1 MSDFPVYSQEQPK
14 KPNPFFRFCGHPV
27 WTVLTLIALFFY
39 CALMTP
45 IFDTFWVLYLF
56 PFPLFFIFFVLCMVG
71 AFGCRRYVL
80 ASVSILLFF
89 AILVFSFQISDCYDS
104 LRFRVLEGQMC
115 ETAEKIPAELP
126 PFSGHESFWVSLP
139 ASKAYLSRGGRVYV
153 EQIDPRATAV
163 AFVFQSGGVLGDGS
177 YYVYKRHLPYQS
189 AGISFATVRRS
200 LSENFCLAVG

>member
-56 PFPLFFIFFVLCMVG
+56 PF
-71 AFGCRRYVL
+71 
-80 ASVSILLFF
+80 
-89 AILVFSFQISDCYDS
+89 LVFSFQISDCYDS